1 MCRLQGVGRAGGA
14 RAVPVRFAAPCGL
27 TVSIVLTTSVPS
39 TLASI
44 GFWQP
49 GATRPAFAAD
59 ELLGLIARVR
69 EPVYVVRE
77 DERGRVGVAVGGE
90 VVRPNGDRSKVKPLL
105 ASLPALYPEWLGDR
119 SFCEVHNV
127 RFPYVAGEMA
137 NGIATTGLVIAMA
150 RARMLGFFG
159 AAGLAFE
166 RVERAINELETTL
179 GDGLSWGV
187 NLIHS
192 PNESAL
198 EDRVA
203 DLLIRRGVR
212 RISVSAFMGLTPAVV
227 RCAASGLSVN
237 AQGQIVRRHQIFAK
251 ISRAEVAARFMSPPP
266 AAMLD
271 SLVAEGLITGEEAAL
286 ALRVPVAEDI
296 TVEADSG
303 GHTDNQTLTA
313 VFPAILSLRDELE
326 AKHGYARPIRIGAA
340 GGLGTPAAV
349 AAAFALGAAYVVT
362 GSINQAALEA
372 GLSEEGKAMLAQA
385 DIADVMMA
393 PAADMFELGV
403 KVQVLKRGTMFGVR
417 GAKLYE
423 AYVRWPSVEA
433 MPAEVRARLEGEV
446 LHASLDE
453 IWSETRRFWS
463 QRDPGEVA
471 KAERD
476 PKHKLALLFRWYL
489 GKASRWAID
498 GEPKRRTDYQ
508 IWCGPAMG
516 SFNRWAKGSFL
527 ADPKHRGAVQIAL
540 NLLEGA
546 AVITRAQQLR
556 TYGVAVPSRA
566 FQFTP
571 RPLV

>member
-1 MCRLQGVGRAGGA
+1 MPGA
-14 RAVPVRFAAPCGL
+14 PWVPGHTSAL
-27 TVSIVLTTSVPS
+27 MVLTSSTQS
-39 TLASI
+39 TLSCI
-44 GFWQP
+44 GYWQS
-49 GATRPAFAAD
+49 ATTQPAFTASD
-59 ELLGLIARVR
+59 LLGVIARVR
-69 EPVYVVRE
+69 EPMYVVRE
-77 DERGRVGVAVGGE
+77 DDRGRVGVAIGGE
-90 VVRPNGDRSKVKPLL
+90 VVRPNGDPSKVRPLL
-105 ASLPALYPEWLGDR
+105 ASLPPLYPEWLGDR

-137 NGIATTGLVIAMA
+137 NGIATVQLVVAMA
-150 RARMLGFFG
+150 RAHMLGFFG
-159 AAGLAFE
+159 AAGLSHE
-166 RVERAINELETTL
+166 RVEHAVNELEAVL
-179 GDGLSWGV
+179 GDELSWGV

-192 PNESAL
+192 PNEAAL

-203 DLLIRRGVR
+203 DLLIRRGVK

-227 RCAASGLSVN
+227 RCAAAGLSVN

-251 ISRAEVAARFMSPPP
+251 ISRAEVAARFMSPAP

-271 SLVAEGLITGEEAAL
+271 ALVAQGLITREEAAL
-286 ALRVPVAEDI
+286 AGRVAVAEDI

-313 VFPAILSLRDELE
+313 VFPAIMALRDELA
-326 AKHGYARPIRIGAA
+326 AKYAYERPMRVGAA

-362 GSINQAALEA
+362 GSINQSALEA
-372 GLSEEGKAMLAQA
+372 GLSDEGKAMLAEA

-433 MPAEVRARLEGEV
+433 IPADVRTRLEREI

-453 IWSETRRFWS
+453 IWADTKRFWS
-463 QRDPGEVA
+463 QRDAGEVA
-471 KAERD
+471 KAARD

-498 GEPKRRTDYQ
+498 GEPARRTDYQ

-516 SFNRWAKGSFL
+516 SFNRWVKGSFL
-527 ADPKHRGAVQIAL
+527 AEPKNRSAVQIAL

-571 RPLV
+571 RWLG